1 MNLVTIALIAAV
13 AWVSLFVVV
22 LAICRVASRADAVGE
37 RIPRRRRTHTG
48 DPMHAALR

>member
-1 MNLVTIALIAAV
+1 MNLVTIAGVAAV

-37 RIPRRRRTHTG
+37 RVPRGRRTRTG
-48 DPMHAALR
+48 DRMRAALR